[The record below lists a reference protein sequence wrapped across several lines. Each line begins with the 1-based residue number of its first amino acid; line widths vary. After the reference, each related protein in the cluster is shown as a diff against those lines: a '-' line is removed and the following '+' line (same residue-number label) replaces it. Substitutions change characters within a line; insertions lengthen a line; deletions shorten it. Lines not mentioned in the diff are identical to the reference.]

1 MTHPA
6 LIAIGLGL
14 LCFPLWLLRPRLS
27 RLAGF
32 DQRAWP
38 RGRNLVLAI
47 VDVARASAGVKLL
60 LNGLPGLERIPALG
74 SWQEAA
80 FMAAAVLLGLLVQTL
95 VWRDED
101 FVFAPVPYML
111 GLVIALAHPIVL
123 VIALPLAVG
132 SGMAIR
138 AWAAGIL
145 GSGIG
150 LAVVGLA
157 VTQQDW
163 RMGLLC
169 GVVFCV
175 PVLISALAGRHMGWP
190 RK

>member
-14 LCFPLWLLRPRLS
+14 LCFPLWLLRPPLS

-38 RGRNLVLAI
+38 RGRNLVLTI
-47 VDVARASAGVKLL
+47 VDVVRASAGAKLL
-60 LNGLPGLERIPALG
+60 LNGLPGLERVAALG
-74 SWQEAA
+74 LWQEAA
-80 FMAAAVLLGLLVQTL
+80 FMAAAILLGLLVQTL

-145 GSGIG
+145 GGGIG

-169 GVVFCV
+169 GVIFCV